1 LCSTMCHLSPQ
12 LLVLNY
18 FPICNFMN
26 QILIAIKAPYGIAP
40 KVPGLDE
47 ASRSNDIF
55 VMSRT

>member
-1 LCSTMCHLSPQ
+1 M
-12 LLVLNY
+12 LNY

-26 QILIAIKAPYGIAP
+26 QILIVIKAPYGITP

-47 ASRSNDIF
+47 ASRSDAIF